1 MPCLDIRT
9 LFLFS
14 YFVYFVNVQE
24 EEFWDI
30 FVGGHSVII
39 IETTVTFLVKPEF
52 KPSSSYWR
60 GTKRKVC
67 RWWERD
73 WLAAQRKPKSALI
86 LMSQR
91 VSSYSLFCS
100 SNCNL
105 LFLFRWEKTLFHYY
119 YIHKSTCLWFENLPS
134 WKLCNY

>member
-1 MPCLDIRT
+1 M
-9 LFLFS
+9 FS

-67 RWWERD
+67 R
-73 WLAAQRKPKSALI
+73 
-86 LMSQR
+86 
-91 VSSYSLFCS
+91 
-100 SNCNL
+100 
-105 LFLFRWEKTLFHYY
+105 
-119 YIHKSTCLWFENLPS
+119 
-134 WKLCNY
+134 